1 MKTHTPIKEWKED
14 ERPREKLLAKGAESL
29 SDAELLAIIISS
41 GTQNESALDIS
52 RKILASGD
60 NNLREISRLR
70 YSNLSSV
77 KGVGPS
83 KAAALLAVFELHKR
97 LMLCKGKNLSKI
109 NSSEYAAKAI
119 SPMLRDLGHEECWV
133 LYLNR
138 ANKLVAKERVS
149 AGGISSTIVDV
160 KMIIRS
166 ALEKLASSIILVH
179 NHPSGNPAP
188 GENDKIQTKIIR
200 KAASFFDITLLDH
213 IIIAGDSYFSFAD
226 DGLI

>member
-1 MKTHTPIKEWKED
+1 MKNHTPIKEWKED
-14 ERPREKLLAKGAESL
+14 ERPREKLISKGAEAL

-52 RKILASGD
+52 RKILAYGE
-60 NNLREISRLR
+60 NNLREISRFR
-70 YSNLSSV
+70 YPEFSAV

-97 LMLCKGKNLSKI
+97 LMLCRGKQMDKI
-109 NSSEYAAKAI
+109 NSSEYAARTI
-119 SPMLRDLGHEECWV
+119 SPVLRDLGHEECWV

-138 ANKLVAKERVS
+138 GNKLIAKERVS
-149 AGGISSTIVDV
+149 TGGISSTVVDV

-179 NHPSGNPAP
+179 NHPSGNPSP
-188 GENDKIQTKIIR
+188 GENDKIQTKIVR
-200 KAASFFDITLLDH
+200 EAASFFDITLLDH
-213 IIIAGDSYFSFAD
+213 LIIAGDTYFSFSD